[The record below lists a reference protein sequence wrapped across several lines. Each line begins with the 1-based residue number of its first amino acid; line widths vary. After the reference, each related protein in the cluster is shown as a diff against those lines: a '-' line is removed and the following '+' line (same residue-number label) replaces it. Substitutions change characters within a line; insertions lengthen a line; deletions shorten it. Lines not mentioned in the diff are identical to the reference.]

1 MRKLKTLQSE
11 YSNQFS
17 KTESLN
23 MYFKTCV
30 NREFELELKRVFDT
44 GVIKMPIY
52 LSLGEEHIPAA
63 ISEIMPHPLIFR
75 QHRGHSTYLSFG
87 GEINEL
93 VREMLLLKEGSATGG
108 RGGSSHLSSKKI
120 NMFGHCGLV
129 GHQIPIAV
137 GAAFASGNPTLAIM
151 GDASVEEDY
160 VLSVFGFA
168 AMNKVPVLF
177 ICEDNDLSILTKT
190 EIRRHW
196 NAKKVVKS
204 FEIPSYDIDDDP
216 WSIMYHVKK
225 CITDGLPGF
234 INIRTCRE
242 YWHSGTGVDGPME
255 WDRFGLMKQE
265 MIRLDIAEDALHAE
279 MTAKDFVQEAWSLVL
294 ENVNSSTNI

>member
-1 MRKLKTLQSE
+1 MISHEFITEETLE
-11 YSNQFS
+11 MFR
-17 KTESLN
+17 
-23 MYFKTCV
+23 KTCI
-30 NREFELELKRVFDT
+30 NRYFELELKRVYDT
-44 GVIKMPIY
+44 GIIKMPIY

-63 ISEIMPHPLIFR
+63 ISTVFKDPLIFR

-87 GEINEL
+87 GNMKKLI
-93 VREMLLLKEGSATGG
+93 REMLLLKEESATGG
-108 RGGSSHLSSKKI
+108 RGGSSHLSCKEI

-137 GAAFASGNPTLAIM
+137 GAAFASGKPTLAIM

-190 EIRRHW
+190 EVRRQW
-196 NAKKVVKS
+196 DAKDVIES
-204 FEIPSYDIDDDP
+204 FGIPSVDIKDDP
-216 WSIMYHVKK
+216 WLIMHHVKNFVSV
-225 CITDGLPGF
+225 GLPAF

-242 YWHSGTGVDGPME
+242 YWHAGTGIDGEMK
-255 WDRFGLMKQE
+255 WDRFIMIKEEMQKVGIDNIHEIEKIAQDFVKQE
-265 MIRLDIAEDALHAE
+265 WD
-279 MTAKDFVQEAWSLVL
+279 TVL
-294 ENVNSSTNI
+294 KECQQ